1 MADTEARPETPS
13 QGKSAN
19 KIPEE
24 KLAGMSDFARKR
36 LEKDLLE
43 LERLIQD
50 HFTQRKKDEEEL
62 GQLQGHC

>member
-1 MADTEARPETPS
+1 MADTEERPMTPS
-13 QGKSAN
+13 QGKN

-62 GQLQGHC
+62 GQLQAPC